1 MFPKA
6 RFTQFSLRSLLVFVA
21 FCSLACLFGP
31 RVISWVDAQIPN
43 MVSSDEMAQLKRG
56 MTMDEVRSTI
66 GRPDDIWKDCFM
78 GGERYDVWIY
88 DRSWNVTFKE
98 GELKWVS
105 MWDFDRPK
113 WIDP

>member
-1 MFPKA
+1 
-6 RFTQFSLRSLLVFVA
+6 
-21 FCSLACLFGP
+21 
-31 RVISWVDAQIPN
+31 
-43 MVSSDEMAQLKRG
+43 
-56 MTMDEVRSTI
+56 
-66 GRPDDIWKDCFM
+66 M